1 MGSLSNG
8 GWEPIEGWTPESQGE
23 GMRRHGRWAAGTLT
37 AVVAVALLAGCGSS
51 TAGTT
56 TTTTGAGTTTTVPTG
71 TGQPIALGAPV
82 SVPERVVTIPTPA
95 VPGTPAQYNQVQVRQ
110 FGSSAATHVLVL
122 TPGTYGGA
130 GDFDLVAPYL
140 VQHVPDLQVWSVMR
154 REGTLQDESLIE
166 STLAGQTTLTQ
177 AFDYYL
183 GWIADP
189 SITVHYQPLS
199 NADYA
204 FADQWGLGVAL
215 DDLHAVVVAAHTGG
229 VRTVTL
235 GGHSLGGSVAA
246 AYAAWDFDG
255 APGYTT
261 INGIICIDGCAG
273 SPSAFGS
280 PVTVASAQKAIAA
293 LSTKGPWSDAL
304 HLGLPWATG
313 AFAQVGALAALLD
326 PQGSATLIQDFKLLP
341 KALDPAG
348 TVTYQALFGHAFD
361 YRTSPPYLALDQ
373 VHSGVVAS
381 TGDPRPWTPDGIT
394 PVQNVANVFAQ
405 PQLGFLDWYYPSR
418 LSIDA
423 GAAASLRQTAVANA
437 LGLRLLH
444 TAQVNVPLYAFQTSL
459 GGRKNAVARSAHAY
473 QAESKIPSVTVV
485 SRTST
490 YSHLDPLL
498 ASPDQND
505 FLKTVVPWLD
515 RLDG

>member
-1 MGSLSNG
+1 MGSLSYG
-8 GWEPIEGWTPESQGE
+8 GSEPIEGRTPESQGE

-229 VRTVTL
+229 VPRR
-235 GGHSLGGSVAA
+235 
-246 AYAAWDFDG
+246 
-255 APGYTT
+255 
-261 INGIICIDGCAG
+261 
-273 SPSAFGS
+273 
-280 PVTVASAQKAIAA
+280 
-293 LSTKGPWSDAL
+293 
-304 HLGLPWATG
+304 
-313 AFAQVGALAALLD
+313 ALA
-326 PQGSATLIQDFKLLP
+326 GWV
-341 KALDPAG
+341 G
-348 TVTYQALFGHAFD
+348 G
-361 YRTSPPYLALDQ
+361 R
-373 VHSGVVAS
+373 GV
-381 TGDPRPWTPDGIT
+381 R
-394 PVQNVANVFAQ
+394 
-405 PQLGFLDWYYPSR
+405 R
-418 LSIDA
+418 
-423 GAAASLRQTAVANA
+423 
-437 LGLRLLH
+437 LGLRRCAGLH
-444 TAQVNVPLYAFQTSL
+444 HDQRHHLHRRLRRFTICLREP
-459 GGRKNAVARSAHAY
+459 GDGRLRPEGHRR
-473 QAESKIPSVTVV
+473 TV
-485 SRTST
+485 
-490 YSHLDPLL
+490 HQGP
-498 ASPDQND
+498 
-505 FLKTVVPWLD
+505 VV
-515 RLDG
+515 